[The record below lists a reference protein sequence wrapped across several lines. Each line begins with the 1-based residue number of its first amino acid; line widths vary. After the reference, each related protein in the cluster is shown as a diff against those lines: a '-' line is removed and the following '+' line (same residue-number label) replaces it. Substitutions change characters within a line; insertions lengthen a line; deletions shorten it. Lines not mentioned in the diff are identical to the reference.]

1 MGSLDSFGLTIR
13 AAEASAADG
22 AVFARLLDQAQ
33 GGWYR
38 MALGSSAGR
47 LIGATFLEPNHELS
61 YEFVTM
67 VERDGKPVGMCSAYS
82 GRVHTRFAP
91 NPLDQAAL
99 RRFRYWAMTKLS
111 DRMLSF
117 IAIVP
122 SDDYYIRALAV
133 DPDQRGHGI
142 GTLLL
147 NVLTEA
153 ARASGCQR
161 LALDVAATN
170 KGARRLYE
178 RMGLVQEA
186 ESARFFGLPNTN
198 VLRMVSDL

>member
-1 MGSLDSFGLTIR
+1 MKKNTAMDNAFNSERTIIR
-13 AAEASAADG
+13 RRLSKRWLNTLVNVTPISIAS
-22 AVFARLLDQAQ
+22 
-33 GGWYR
+33 
-38 MALGSSAGR
+38 
-47 LIGATFLEPNHELS
+47 
-61 YEFVTM
+61 
-67 VERDGKPVGMCSAYS
+67 
-82 GRVHTRFAP
+82 
-91 NPLDQAAL
+91 
-99 RRFRYWAMTKLS
+99 
-111 DRMLSF
+111 
-117 IAIVP
+117 VP

-178 RMGLVQEA
+178 RIGLVQEA
-186 ESARFFGLPNTN
+186 ESARFFDLPNTN

>member
-1 MGSLDSFGLTIR
+1 MDSLDSHGLTIR
-13 AAEASAADG
+13 AAEASEADG
-22 AVFARLLDQAQ
+22 VVFARLLDQAQ

-47 LIGATFLEPNHELS
+47 LIGAAFLEPNHELS

-67 VERDGKPVGMCSAYS
+67 VERDGKPVGMCSAYP
-82 GRVHTRFAP
+82 GRVHTRFAS
-91 NPLDQAAL
+91 NPLDQAAHG
-99 RRFRYWAMTKLS
+99 RFRYWAMTKLS
-111 DRMLSF
+111 DRMLVF
-117 IAIVP
+117 IANVP

-147 NVLTEA
+147 NVLAEA

-178 RMGLVQEA
+178 RIGLVQEA

>member
-147 NVLTEA
+147 TVLTEA

-178 RMGLVQEA
+178 RIGMVQKT
-186 ESARFFGLPNTN
+186 ESPRFFGLPNTN

>member
-1 MGSLDSFGLTIR
+1 MGSLDSPGLTVR
-13 AAEASAADG
+13 AAEASEADA

-47 LIGATFLEPNHELS
+47 LIGASFLKPNHELS

-82 GRVHTRFAP
+82 GRVHTRFAS
-91 NPLDQAAL
+91 NPLDQAAHG
-99 RRFRYWAMTKLS
+99 RFRFWAMTKLS

-117 IAIVP
+117 IANVP
-122 SDDYYIRALAV
+122 SDDYYIRALAI

-178 RMGLVQEA
+178 RVGLVQEA